1 VQFVPSKGGHQIR
14 TKGEIV
20 TKLDQ
25 ASVQGMLDAAE
36 ARDYGPVFESFAENV
51 LVENGPGAGPWWHAE
66 GRDDF
71 ANVLLEFSAFFAGTF
86 RQRGRCIYADD
97 RVVINM
103 IEETGTSPAGD
114 TFDNLAVY
122 VTRVGI
128 NGKADRLWTVDLDT
142 DIANYGAAQTPC
154 GRHGEAAFFAASK
167 DLDDLFW
174 GAFLTVATAIT
185 AVSTMGAATK
195 SIGN

>member
-1 VQFVPSKGGHQIR
+1 
-14 TKGEIV
+14 
-20 TKLDQ
+20 
-25 ASVQGMLDAAE
+25 MLDAAE
-36 ARDYGPVFESFAENV
+36 ARDYGPVFESFAENI
-51 LVENGPGAGPWWHAE
+51 LAENGPGAGPWRHAE

-71 ANVLLEFSAFFAGTF
+71 ANVLLEVSAFFEGTF

-128 NGKADRLWTVDLDT
+128 NGKADRLWTVELDT
-142 DIANYGAAQTPC
+142 DIAKYGAAQTPC
-154 GRHGEAAFFAASK
+154 GRHGKAAFFAASM
-167 DLDDLFW
+167 DLDDFLW

-185 AVSTMGAATK
+185 TASTMGAATK